1 MFTGLL
7 QDVIKDVY
15 ECPGEELSPGQ
26 GQQLCPHEAGAPP
39 TPPQHMDVSTARK
52 LSHRPAVGT
61 VGEASSRGRDI
72 HPVSS
77 PSPFLEGGGGAE
89 NPKLL
94 ILGQAFW

>member
-7 QDVIKDVY
+7 QDAIKDVY
-15 ECPGEELSPGQ
+15 ECPGEELSPGR
-26 GQQLCPHEAGAPP
+26 GQQLCPHEAGVRPP
-39 TPPQHMDVSTARK
+39 SMWMCPQQGSSPTALLLGLLGR
-52 LSHRPAVGT
+52 LPHVGVT
-61 VGEASSRGRDI
+61 DI

>member
-1 MFTGLL
+1 MSVRVKNCPQGEVSSSVPMKLVSPPPSMWMCPQQGSSPTALLLGLL
-7 QDVIKDVY
+7 
-15 ECPGEELSPGQ
+15 GRL
-26 GQQLCPHEAGAPP
+26 PH
-39 TPPQHMDVSTARK
+39 
-52 LSHRPAVGT
+52 VGVT
-61 VGEASSRGRDI
+61 DI